1 MLPQKV
7 PQILINRESLKHLNF
22 DIELLGDCDVIV
34 NEILLRLDEKNKLK
48 ESASNESQSWSS
60 ICNEKHLLQEIRD
73 EEADS
78 LLYSRLNQSS
88 VGDHSDASNSS
99 LNNSTIIIENQNKI
113 SSADTEEQKAVE
125 TEGVKELESA
135 SDDSKFKKY
144 TKDYLKENS
153 FLYFKPNMYV
163 FHGAEISLKNTRKR
177 LKHLRKL
184 VNSQGNENPNEETTN
199 NEEENSLPDDEDD
212 SDELTDDDE
221 DSDDDDD
228 DDSDDD
234 ESEDESDEE
243 SEKAEATKAIGSTC
257 IVDSVNDDDDDDE
270 DDEDFEPD
278 LNKNNLT
285 DFINANLSAKSL
297 DELDQKKKTRFS

>member
-34 NEILLRLDEKNKLK
+34 NEILLRLEEKNKLK
-48 ESASNESQSWSS
+48 ESTPHESQWSS
-60 ICNEKHLLQEIRD
+60 ICNEKNLLQEIRD

-78 LLYSRLNQSS
+78 LLYSRLNQSNL
-88 VGDHSDASNSS
+88 GDHSDASNSS

-113 SSADTEEQKAVE
+113 SSLDAEEQKAVE
-125 TEGVKELESA
+125 TESAKELESA

-184 VNSQGNENPNEETTN
+184 IKNQGNENPNEEPAN
-199 NEEENSLPDDEDD
+199 NDEENSLPDDEDD

-221 DSDDDDD
+221 DSDDDD
-228 DDSDDD
+228 SDDD
-234 ESEDESDEE
+234 ESEEESDEE
-243 SEKAEATKAIGSTC
+243 NDKVESTEAIGATC
-257 IVDSVNDDDDDDE
+257 IVDSVNDNDDDDE

-278 LNKNNLT
+278 LNKNNLN
-285 DFINANLSAKSL
+285 DYVNANLGSKSL
-297 DELDQKKKTRFS
+297 DESGQKKKTRFS